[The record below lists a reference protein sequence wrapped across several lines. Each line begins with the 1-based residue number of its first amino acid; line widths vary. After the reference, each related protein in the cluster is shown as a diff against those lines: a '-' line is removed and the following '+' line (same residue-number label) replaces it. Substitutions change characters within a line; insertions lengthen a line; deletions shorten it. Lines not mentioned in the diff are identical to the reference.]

1 MKDIQESSKMNNL
14 VAEEPEFILGDLWK
28 ELFAKLIKLKS
39 QMPRILLTGVVFA
52 LLGAALVWI
61 KNSTYTGRVNF
72 VIEESKQNSAGLFGA
87 LAGQIGLDMSSLS
100 GNSGILAGDN
110 VLELLKSPTLLKKVL
125 LSPNPDD
132 TSTSLAL
139 AYATAYG
146 YEPSFIKA
154 IGEKNIFK
162 PRTPITFALTAN
174 RIEDSLLHI
183 ISKRILEKELSV
195 FKPDK
200 KLSIFSLELTTR
212 NEKLSQLI
220 SLRLID
226 QAANLYVETKT
237 RRLRINVDR
246 LQRKADSVAYL
257 LNSQTLSS
265 ASKDLINANP
275 TYINTGVDLE
285 ISNRDKALLGGIYSD
300 LNKSLDIS
308 KTALIQETPTI
319 EIIDKPELPLKKNE
333 WKWYLIV
340 PLSFIVGILFSSMI
354 LLFFVPL
361 GRSSNK

>member
-1 MKDIQESSKMNNL
+1 MNDIQDSNKMNNL
-14 VAEEPEFILGDLWK
+14 VSEEPEFILGDVWK
-28 ELFAKLIKLKS
+28 DLFAKLIKLKS
-39 QMPRILLTGVVFA
+39 QIPRILLTGVVFA
-52 LLGAALVWI
+52 LLGAAIVWI

-125 LSPNPDD
+125 LSPYPED
-132 TSTSLAL
+132 TSSSLAK

-146 YEPSFIKA
+146 YAPSFIKA
-154 IGEKNIFK
+154 VGETNIFK
-162 PRTPITFALTAN
+162 PRSPKTFALTAN

-246 LQRKADSVAYL
+246 LQRKSDSVAYL
-257 LNSQTLSS
+257 LNRQTLSS

-275 TYINTGVDLE
+275 TYINTGVNLE

-333 WKWYLIV
+333 WKWYFVI
-340 PLSFIVGILFSSMI
+340 PISFILGMLTSTMLFV
-354 LLFFVPL
+354 FFVPIRK
-361 GRSSNK
+361 RSNG

>member
-1 MKDIQESSKMNNL
+1 MNDIQEISKMNNL

-39 QMPRILLTGVVFA
+39 QLPRILLAGVVFA

-125 LSPNPDD
+125 LSPYPED
-132 TSTSLAL
+132 TSTSVAL

-146 YEPSFIKA
+146 YAPSFIKA
-154 IGEKNIFK
+154 IGEKNIFR
-162 PRTPITFALTAN
+162 PRTPQTFGVASN

-200 KLSIFSLELTTR
+200 KLSIFSLDLTTR

-226 QAANLYVETKT
+226 QAANLYVDTKT

-257 LNSQTLSS
+257 LNRQTLSS

-275 TYINTGVDLE
+275 TYINTEVDLE

-333 WKWYLIV
+333 WKWYFVV
-340 PLSFIVGILFSSMI
+340 PISFIVGILFSAMI